1 MNPFNYSQA
10 KLNQIFSDVKVL
22 YRDDVEEVI
31 KEYMLRGLKKLL
43 EGAMKAE
50 VIGYLR
56 ARNYERTDERVDYR
70 NGYRYRDLRT
80 AFGLIERLRVPRTQ
94 RGGYQPGVFKRYQRR
109 WAQVNQFIRDIFING
124 VSTRNVGVM
133 LELLAGYRVS
143 ASTVSEVNK
152 VLDAEVGA
160 FHRRV
165 LSDEYVYLFLD
176 GVRQRVVSCG
186 RVVSKVVLVVYG
198 VRVDGHR
205 EVVDFRVARNESE
218 TEWFGFLNSLYQRGL
233 AGRGV
238 RLVITDGGKGL
249 LAALDM
255 VYPGIK
261 RQRCW
266 VHKLRNVAK
275 YIPRRYQK
283 ECLGEAKGIY
293 GASNYRE
300 AVRRYKGW
308 CQKWRGVVP
317 KAVACLERDIED
329 LLVFIQED
337 KKLWRKLR
345 TTNAIE
351 RLFKELR
358 RRTRPMSLFANVAS
372 CERIIFSLFN
382 KYNKKWKE
390 HRYVVFK

>member
-1 MNPFNYSQA
+1 M
-10 KLNQIFSDVKVL
+10 
-22 YRDDVEEVI
+22 
-31 KEYMLRGLKKLL
+31 
-43 EGAMKAE
+43 
-50 VIGYLR
+50 
-56 ARNYERTDERVDYR
+56 
-70 NGYRYRDLRT
+70 
-80 AFGLIERLRVPRTQ
+80 
-94 RGGYQPGVFKRYQRR
+94 
-109 WAQVNQFIRDIFING
+109 
-124 VSTRNVGVM
+124 
-133 LELLAGYRVS
+133 
-143 ASTVSEVNK
+143 
-152 VLDAEVGA
+152 
-160 FHRRV
+160 
-165 LSDEYVYLFLD
+165 
-176 GVRQRVVSCG
+176 
-186 RVVSKVVLVVYG
+186 
-198 VRVDGHR
+198 
-205 EVVDFRVARNESE
+205 ARNESE

-233 AGRGV
+233 AGKGM

-293 GASNYRE
+293 GARNYRE
-300 AVRRYKGW
+300 AVRCYKDW
-308 CQKWRGVVP
+308 CQKWCGVVP

-329 LLVFIQED
+329 LLVFFQED

-372 CERIIFSLFN
+372 CERITYALFN
-382 KYNKKWKE
+382 KYNNKWKE
-390 HRYVVFK
+390 RRYVVFK